1 MLVMNEIR
9 DEWGVSVDN
18 KIKDGK
24 RGVGEGLDSSQNNFL
39 VEVRNFTDIDQVD
52 NTEVLALNQSINQS
66 QTNLETF

>member
-9 DEWGVSVDN
+9 DERGVSVDN

-52 NTEVLALNQSINQS
+52 NTEVLALN
-66 QTNLETF
+66 